1 VLRSE
6 IQQGV
11 SAMNVQELMAK
22 VQDAAS
28 VKRVFGEPYER
39 DGVIVIPVAKIGAGG
54 GGGGGEGDEGK
65 GWGGGGGFGGQPVGA
80 FVIRDG
86 NVHWRPAVDVTAIV
100 LRAQTVVISALLTLR
115 AIEKARARGGPGRRG
130 R

>member
-1 VLRSE
+1 
-6 IQQGV
+6 
-11 SAMNVQELMAK
+11 MNVQELMAK

-39 DGVIVIPVAKIGAGG
+39 DGVTVIPVARIGGGG

-80 FVIRDG
+80 FVIRNG
-86 NVHWRPAVDVTAIV
+86 NVHWRPAVDVTAII
-100 LRAQTVVISALLTLR
+100 LRAQAVLIAALLTLR
-115 AIEKARARGGPGRRG
+115 AIEKARARSGAARR
-130 R
+130 RR